1 MKPIIVIPTYNERE
15 NIAELIKAIFTLH
28 ISDLEIIVVDDGSPD
43 GTAEVVAELEK
54 LQPQIHLI
62 RRRGKLGLGTA
73 YVAGFKKALAL
84 GADYFFEMDADFSH
98 DPKDIPRLLTA
109 AQTADLVIGSRK
121 VHHGKIEGWNWYRG
135 FISAGAMWFS
145 RLVLSLKTKDV
156 TAGFRVY
163 NRKILTTIPLEKIKS
178 NGYAF
183 QEEMLYRTEKL
194 GFRIREIPVTFID
207 RQQGHSKLSN
217 QDIIEF
223 FVIMLKLRF
232 ARKN

>member
-1 MKPIIVIPTYNERE
+1 MKPIIVIPTYNEKE

-28 ISDLEIIVVDDGSPD
+28 IPDLEIIVVDDNSPD
-43 GTAEVVAELEK
+43 GTAQVVEKLKK

-62 RRRGKLGLGTA
+62 RRRGKLGLGSA
-73 YVAGFKKALAL
+73 YVTGFKKALAL
-84 GADYFFEMDADFSH
+84 TADYIFEMDADFSH
-98 DPKDIPRLLTA
+98 DPKDIPRLLEA
-109 AQTADLVIGSRK
+109 AQTADLIIGSRK

-145 RLVLSLKTKDV
+145 RLFLSLKTKDV

-163 NRKILTTIPLEKIKS
+163 NRKVLTAIPLDKIKS

-194 GFRIREIPVTFID
+194 GFKIKEIPVTFVD
-207 RQQGHSKLSN
+207 RQQGRSKLSKK
-217 QDIIEF
+217 DVVEF
-223 FVIMLKLRF
+223 FIVMIKLRF
-232 ARKN
+232 ADKK